1 MPFDPVMM
9 SERLKNR
16 DLDFFIP
23 KTDITEVI
31 FNRDEIIFN
40 LTHSLKKDIP
50 DLVSFLISAMGASG
64 LDEYDMSCLQLIPAN
79 QKTVMKN
86 IADFQTLW
94 KLDLEIEKYL
104 EGEIQYLYEVRETVR
119 SNYDSE
125 ISFVIETENSYI
137 YFFTHHFYY

>member
-1 MPFDPVMM
+1 MPFDSVMM

-16 DLDFFIP
+16 DFDLFIP

-31 FNRDEIIFN
+31 FNRDEIIFD
-40 LTHSLKKDIP
+40 LIRSEKKDIP

-64 LDEYDMSCLQLIPAN
+64 LDEYDMSCLQLISTD
-79 QKTVMKN
+79 QKTVMKS

-94 KLDLEIEKYL
+94 KLNLEIEKYID
-104 EGEIQYLYEVRETVR
+104 GEIQYLYEVRETVR
-119 SNYDSE
+119 SNYESE
-125 ISFVIETENSYI
+125 ISFVIETEDSYI